1 MLTILITESNQKIN
15 ETVVL
20 KLFWL
25 WILQGAAV
33 AYVADL
39 LKIPVVFLKAVT
51 DLVDGDKPTAEE
63 FLQNLTVVTAALEET
78 ATKVIN
84 FINGRNL
91 SDL

>member
-1 MLTILITESNQKIN
+1 M
-15 ETVVL
+15 
-20 KLFWL
+20 
-25 WILQGAAV
+25 

-39 LKIPVVFLKAVT
+39 LKVPVVFLKAVT

-78 ATKVIN
+78 ATRVID
-84 FINGRNL
+84 FINGKNL